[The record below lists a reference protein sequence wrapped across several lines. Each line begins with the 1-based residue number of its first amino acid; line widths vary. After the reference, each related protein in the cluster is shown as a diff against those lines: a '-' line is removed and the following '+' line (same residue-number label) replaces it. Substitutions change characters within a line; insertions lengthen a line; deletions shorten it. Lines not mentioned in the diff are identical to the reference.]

1 MKNLPLMKN
10 LPFWHLTNKYPSFQ
24 DVDSKTAVEM
34 VAKVY
39 GTMQEL
45 ITEFNN
51 LSSQLEKSMTD
62 FETGVNND
70 VDEFKRCITEIVE
83 NFIKV
88 VDDKLFFQDKKI
100 ENVVEDAI
108 NSGKIKAVGI
118 YDETSESLEITITY
132 DGGNE

>member
-1 MKNLPLMKN
+1 MKN

-39 GTMQEL
+39 GAMQEL
-45 ITEFNN
+45 ITIFNN

-88 VDDKLFFQDKKI
+88 IDDKLFLQDKKI
-100 ENVVEDAI
+100 ENTVEDAI